1 MAHRALTGDDIK
13 YNDIFESLLDRPREL
28 LSLLPQEESPT
39 HGEGLDQG
47 LAFVLV
53 KALVEEATAD
63 RIELLS
69 GRGNELTKLGR
80 RPPPSVVCESKMGAP
95 SRDVGKF
102 VGSFG
107 AAASVRGASRYRLDR
122 SAPVACRDVLF
133 WRT

>member
-1 MAHRALTGDDIK
+1 M
-13 YNDIFESLLDRPREL
+13 
-28 LSLLPQEESPT
+28 LPQEESPT

-80 RPPPSVVCESKMGAP
+80 SRP
-95 SRDVGKF
+95 RLF
-102 VGSFG
+102 VKVKWGRR
-107 AAASVRGASRYRLDR
+107 VE
-122 SAPVACRDVLF
+122 
-133 WRT
+133 T